1 MHGDPVR
8 RDEDGQQYLSFY
20 LGGEEYAVEILRI
33 REVVEYERLTPVPTT
48 PDWVRGVMNLRGT
61 VVPVLDLAR
70 KLIDLGTEVAK
81 TTCIVI
87 FDVDHEGELAA
98 MGVMIDAVGRVL
110 ELAEEQVQEPP
121 AVGCPVRIDLLEG
134 MGMVDDRPI
143 PILDIQ
149 RVLTEKE
156 LGEVAVGVDAESDA
170 AGVEMAGVEERVG

>member
-1 MHGDPVR
+1 MHEDPVR

-20 LGGEEYAVEILRI
+20 LGGEEYAVDILRI

-61 VVPVLDLAR
+61 VVPILDLAR
-70 KLIDLGTEVAK
+70 KLTDRATEVAK

-87 FDVDHEGELAA
+87 FDVDHEGEVAA

-110 ELAEEQVQEPP
+110 ELGEEQVQEPP
-121 AVGCPVRIDLLEG
+121 AFGCPVRVDLLQG
-134 MGMVDDRPI
+134 MGMIDDRPI

-149 RVLTEKE
+149 RVLTERE
-156 LGEVAVGVDAESDA
+156 LGEVAVGLDVEAEP
-170 AGVEMAGVEERVG
+170 AGMEEGVG